1 MQEMSGLYMPV
12 VNPNNFVSGAIKTVG
27 CVTTGAMSTAACLLL
42 IPAATTVSGYNNG
55 GLLGGSVGFIG
66 GSIAGAITGSLVA
79 VTFTLQGVQQ
89 LVQGIFRT
97 PGAIIG
103 YLGGKDWDDLACE
116 WVYTDLKEEANLF
129 LNMTDEQFLK
139 TVEKAGGISYAFS
152 KFGNDF
158 SATYFDEESCEECGG
173 DSATTSARAG
183 AGGEDEENQEQAK
196 MKKNVQ
202 ERVFMTYWA

>member
-12 VNPNNFVSGAIKTVG
+12 VSPNNFVSGAIKTVG

-66 GSIAGAITGSLVA
+66 GTIAGAITGSLVA

-139 TVEKAGGISYAFS
+139 TVEKAGGIVTPLVS
-152 KFGNDF
+152 
-158 SATYFDEESCEECGG
+158 SAMTLALPILMKSLVKNVV
-173 DSATTSARAG
+173 AIALPPQ
-183 AGGEDEENQEQAK
+183 QEQAQVGK
-196 MKKNVQ
+196 TRRTRSKRK
-202 ERVFMTYWA
+202 